1 MPFVKGQ
8 SGNPGGRPK
17 VVGEVQE
24 LARSHTADAV
34 TTLAEIM
41 RDTEAAPAAR
51 VAAANAL
58 LDRGYG
64 KPLQSSTVSVR
75 RVNAREMSDD
85 ELAAIALGRSEGA
98 ADPPDDPPVA
108 H

>member
-8 SGNPGGRPK
+8 SGNPGGRPR

-41 RDTEAAPAAR
+41 RDTEAAR
-51 VAAANAL
+51 VAAASAL

-64 KPLQSSTVSVR
+64 KPLQSSTGE
-75 RVNAREMSDD
+75 REIVAFREQAESGR
-85 ELAAIALGRSEGA
+85 AVVHGSQSALG
-98 ADPPDDPPVA
+98 
-108 H
+108 